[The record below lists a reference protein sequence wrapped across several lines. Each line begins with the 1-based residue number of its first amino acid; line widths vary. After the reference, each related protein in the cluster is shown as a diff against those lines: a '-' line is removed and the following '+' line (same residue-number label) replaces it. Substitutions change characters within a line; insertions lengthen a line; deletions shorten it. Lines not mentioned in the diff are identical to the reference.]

1 MRRLKK
7 EKIKIKPILLKTL
20 NIFLLMCVFFNI
32 IFLLNTTL
40 GKKEYLE
47 IFEVSFFKMN
57 NDLMEHDI
65 NKNDL
70 VLVKKVNEK
79 ELQEGDIIA
88 YKVNGNIRINKII
101 DKQEDYTTKS
111 NKNFQPDIE
120 KVNGEQII
128 GKKIANIRFL
138 GLLLQILQSKITSV
152 IILIFLILKFG
163 YNKYM
168 YITKK
173 ERSDQIRQQEKIKI

>member
-1 MRRLKK
+1 
-7 EKIKIKPILLKTL
+7 
-20 NIFLLMCVFFNI
+20 MCIFFNL

-40 GKKEYLE
+40 GKNDYFEMFE
-47 IFEVSFFKMN
+47 ISFLKMN
-57 NDLMEHDI
+57 NDLMENDI
-65 NKNDL
+65 SKNDL
-70 VLVKKVNEK
+70 VLVKQVNEK

-101 DKQEDYTTKS
+101 DKQKDYTTKS

-120 KVNGEQII
+120 KVNSDQII

-138 GLLLQILQSKITSV
+138 GILLGILQSKITSIIIL
-152 IILIFLILKFG
+152 IILIFKFC

-168 YITKK
+168 YIKKK
-173 ERSDQIRQQEKIKI
+173 ERAVKKRQQEKIKI